1 MYNHPFIDWADPLI
15 LWSLENPCYSHSNQ
29 MYSVVGGTQYGLMT
43 IAVNVR
49 LWNMWYVLAVVV
61 KGHASNSL
69 VN

>member
-1 MYNHPFIDWADPLI
+1 
-15 LWSLENPCYSHSNQ
+15 